1 MTATTASSSSSK
13 GASSDDGHERPLG
26 IGFVGAGMVGQL
38 AHIANFAL
46 IPVCRPVALAEL
58 RPRLGGQARDRFGI
72 ARLYPD
78 HRALLTDPEVEAVVV
93 VTRRPATGGVVL
105 DALEAGRHVLSEKPM
120 AHSLAQAAR
129 LVDAARR
136 TGVRY
141 AVGFMK
147 RHDAGY
153 QRFKALYDGFLASGE
168 LGRVVFLRGYCH
180 GGAFACN
187 AEGFVMTDEQRPD
200 GLEVWPEAP
209 DWLPPALVRDYAW
222 FLNVFVHDVNILR
235 HLVGRSPEV
244 TFADFRHANGR
255 VVGFD
260 WGGFSGILDMAEIP
274 FADWEEGIEVLF
286 ERGRL
291 RLRFPPPL
299 LRNVPARIEL
309 ERTGEAGAV
318 ARPAVP
324 WSWAFR
330 RQAEAFVADVRGG
343 REPAASG
350 EDSLADM
357 DLIETMWRKAIALG
371 NTPAANRD

>member
-1 MTATTASSSSSK
+1 MTVTMASSFSSE
-13 GASSDDGHERPLG
+13 GASGEGEARPLG
-26 IGFVGAGMVGQL
+26 VGFVGAGMVGQL

-46 IPVCRPVALAEL
+46 IPACRPVALAEL
-58 RPRLGGQARDRFGI
+58 RPQLGRQAQERFGI

-78 HRALLTDPEVEAVVV
+78 HRALLADPEVEAVVV

-105 DALEAGRHVLSEKPM
+105 DALDGGRHVLSEKPM
-120 AHSLAQAAR
+120 AHSLAQGKR
-129 LVDAARR
+129 LVDAAQRA
-136 TGVRY
+136 GVRY

-153 QRFKALYDGFLASGE
+153 QRFKELYDGLLASGE

-180 GGAFACN
+180 GGAFSCN
-187 AEGFVMTDEQRPD
+187 ADGFVMTDETRPD

-209 DWLPPALVRDYAW
+209 DWLPPTLIRDYAW

-235 HLVGRSPEV
+235 HLVGRTPDI
-244 TFADFRHANGR
+244 TFADFRHPNGR
-255 VVGFD
+255 AVGFD

-274 FADWEEGIEVLF
+274 FAGWEEGIEVLF

-309 ERTGEAGAV
+309 EHVDGEGAV
-318 ARPAVP
+318 TQPAVP

-330 RQAEAFVADVRGG
+330 RQAEAFVADVRNG
-343 REPAASG
+343 REPSASG
-350 EDSLADM
+350 RDSLADM

-371 NTPAANRD
+371 NVPAAGRD